1 MRKQLYSLVRV
12 FIVMSLVVLP
22 LGLNRGLV
30 NAAALTSVSDTLEDS
45 RPSTAANHTITFVT
59 PTGVALAETITIT
72 FPAGFG
78 GVSSITEA
86 DVDLNDGVDDHTD
99 AADCTGSEEIGVSA
113 SGQVVTL
120 EICAGDGGNLAAST
134 TVTIEIGDHSVE
146 SGSNQVTN
154 HATQSVYTIQIGGT
168 MTDDGD
174 ALIAVVDTL
183 TASVTVDE
191 TLSFTVAGVAAAA
204 CSDRPDVDTE
214 ITTTATSVPFATTT
228 GDEFIDGCQSL
239 TVSTNAVGGYSVTV
253 TESDQLTF
261 GGSTILDG
269 TCDGGCTET
278 TDAAW
283 ATDTN
288 NGLGYCLEDMSGTD
302 VQDFSGVQCNDV
314 APQFKIF
321 PELGT
326 DTPESIMANSGVVSG
341 SNAHVGYRLSVSSS
355 QGAGTY
361 TNEIVF
367 VATPTY

>member
-1 MRKQLYSLVRV
+1 MKKQKLNLLKV
-12 FIVMSLVVLP
+12 FLVMSLVVLP
-22 LGLNRGLV
+22 LGLNQGVV
-30 NAAALTSVSDTLEDS
+30 NAAALTSISDTLEDS

-59 PTGVALAETITIT
+59 PTGVALGETITIT

-78 GVSSITEA
+78 GVSSITHE
-86 DVDLNDGVDDHTD
+86 DVDLHDGTNDHTD
-99 AADCTGSEEIGVSA
+99 ATDCTGSEEMGVSA
-113 SGQVVTL
+113 SGQVITL

-146 SGSNQVTN
+146 SGTNQITN
-154 HATQSVYTIQIGGT
+154 HATAAVYTVQVGGT
-168 MTDDGD
+168 MTDSGD

-183 TASVTVDE
+183 TATVSIDE
-191 TLSFTVAGVAAAA
+191 TLSFSVAGVASAS
-204 CSDRPDVDTE
+204 CDDRPDVTTE
-214 ITTTATSVPFATTT
+214 ITTTATSVPFGTTT

-239 TVSTNAVGGYSVTV
+239 TVSTNAANGYSVTAA
-253 TESDQLTF
+253 ESDQLTF
-261 GGSTILDG
+261 GGSTIADG
-269 TCDGGCTET
+269 TCDGSCTET

-288 NGLGYCLEDMSGTD
+288 NGLGYCLQDVSGTD
-302 VQDFSGVQCNDV
+302 VQDFSGVQCDDV

-326 DTPESIMANSGVVSG
+326 DTPETIMSNAGVVSG

-361 TNEIVF
+361 TNDIIF